1 MANRKP
7 ETQQETKVDLD
18 ALVQRVNQLEDE
30 VVSLKQLEEEIASL
44 KATNIVL
51 EKAIERF
58 RADLGTSANSGS
70 VSADIDFR
78 ELRGRVS
85 KLERRLG

>member
-1 MANRKP
+1 MASRKP

-30 VVSLKQLEEEIASL
+30 VATLKSQSTAF
-44 KATNIVL
+44 AH
-51 EKAIERF
+51 AIESNGKSIT
-58 RADLGTSANSGS
+58 ALEANTGSTSGEMPL